1 MFCVD
6 PDIQHTDTSGDS
18 PILMESPPTEVL
30 RLEKAKRIR
39 QIASFEREMKDS
51 DDETALLARE
61 MLPLSKQSLEHI
73 TRQLEDK
80 LNSVGTVKFQS
91 DMITVPCPPNS
102 LRMMDW
108 ALISPSPAFSY
119 SNNVCQPLP
128 FPILVFNLLKHRVLD
143 YRWRRARRSGFPTE
157 VCLPCTEGN
166 GFVYAWRPIKNHP
179 GLLQPV

>member
-80 LNSVGTVKFQS
+80 LNSVGTVKFNQ
-91 DMITVPCPPNS
+91 I
-102 LRMMDW
+102 
-108 ALISPSPAFSY
+108 
-119 SNNVCQPLP
+119 
-128 FPILVFNLLKHRVLD
+128 
-143 YRWRRARRSGFPTE
+143 
-157 VCLPCTEGN
+157 
-166 GFVYAWRPIKNHP
+166 
-179 GLLQPV
+179 